1 MFKAMPIS
9 NQTDRMMNSTKK
21 TAVLTGSTGGIGL
34 EISRILAK
42 QGWNLVLVNRSQEKT
57 DIQLEALQKS
67 YPDQEFTG
75 FIANLMDTSDIKR
88 VATEIRSK
96 YTEIS
101 ALYNIAGFL
110 TDRRVMS
117 PQNIEGHFALNT
129 IAPYVLT
136 QLLRTQLGMDT
147 KGVQKSVV
155 VNFSSSAI
163 NAVKE
168 IDVRTLTNPE
178 SIGGLMGAYA
188 TSKAALTAVSAL
200 MKEELLEDGIL
211 IQVVDPGPT
220 KTSMTGSSDG
230 MPWYLLLLRPLLF
243 KSAKIQAQKLMSTVE
258 AAVSGGK
265 SGLFISEG
273 RQKPYPPIT
282 LNKEIQTE
290 IKLLL
295 DTQIS

>member
-1 MFKAMPIS
+1 MI
-9 NQTDRMMNSTKK
+9 NSTQK

-34 EISRILAK
+34 ETSKILAK

-57 DIQLEALQKS
+57 DFQLEELRKS
-67 YPDQEFTG
+67 YPSQEFKG
-75 FIANLMDTSDIKR
+75 FIANLMDTSDINR
-88 VATEIRSK
+88 VAAEIRAE

-101 ALYNIAGFL
+101 ALYNIAGLL
-110 TDRRVMS
+110 TDKRIMS
-117 PQNIEGHFALNT
+117 PQNVEGHFALNT
-129 IAPYVLT
+129 LAPYVLT
-136 QLLRTQLGMDT
+136 QLLRPPLSAGG
-147 KGVQKSVV
+147 KGIQKSVV

-163 NAVKE
+163 NSVKE
-168 IDVRTLTNPE
+168 LDVETLTNPE

-230 MPWYLLLLRPLLF
+230 MPWYLLLLRPLIF
-243 KSAKIQAQKLMSTVE
+243 KSAKLQAQRLISAVE
-258 AAVSGGK
+258 SAVSEGK

-273 RQKPYPPIT
+273 QQKPYPPIT
-282 LNKEIQTE
+282 LNKGLQTE

-295 DTQIS
+295 DTHSQFIR

>member
-1 MFKAMPIS
+1 MIS
-9 NQTDRMMNSTKK
+9 STKK

-34 EISRILAK
+34 EIAKILAK
-42 QGWNLVLVNRSQEKT
+42 QGWNLALVNRSQEKT
-57 DIQLEALQKS
+57 NFQLEELQKS
-67 YPDQEFTG
+67 HSSQEFTG
-75 FIANLMDTSDIKR
+75 FIANLMDASDINR
-88 VATEIRSK
+88 VASEIRSE

-101 ALYNIAGFL
+101 ALYNIAGLL
-110 TDRRVMS
+110 TDKRIMS
-117 PQNIEGHFALNT
+117 PQNVEGHFALNT
-129 IAPYVLT
+129 LAPYALT
-136 QLLRTQLGMDT
+136 QLLRNQLATG
-147 KGVQKSVV
+147 GRNIQPSVI

-168 IDVRTLTNPE
+168 LDVGTLKNPE

-188 TSKAALTAVSAL
+188 TSKTALTAVSAL
-200 MKEELLEDGIL
+200 MKEELLKDGIL

-243 KSAKIQAQKLMSTVE
+243 KSAKLQAQRLVNAVE
-258 AAVSGGK
+258 SAVNEGK

-273 RQKPYPPIT
+273 QQKSHPPIT
-282 LNKEIQTE
+282 LNKDIQTE

-295 DTQIS
+295 DTQIQ